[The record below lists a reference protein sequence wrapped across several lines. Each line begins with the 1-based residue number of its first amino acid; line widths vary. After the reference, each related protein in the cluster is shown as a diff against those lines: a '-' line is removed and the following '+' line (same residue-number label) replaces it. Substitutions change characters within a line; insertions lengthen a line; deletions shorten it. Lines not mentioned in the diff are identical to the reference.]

1 MSTQKPPGIWQT
13 CNHSKKSGGA
23 HRTSRSQPQ
32 SLPAES
38 ASKSR
43 WAFRSAG
50 MSVGGSFGGEL
61 TFACLE
67 PRPARPRRKL
77 EAECSRCGTYKR
89 GGMLRQARFEFVRGQ
104 RQRTGVQGKPGPE
117 SVVVSGLCC
126 VSTVVVNR
134 CSEHLSEPR
143 PGHNWKLADD
153 LPETNRELAGLRGLP
168 DRSSGVVDC
177 GRVLYPLPQSTAVYR
192 VDGRGF
198 TPQTQLNSTV
208 R

>member
-1 MSTQKPPGIWQT
+1 
-13 CNHSKKSGGA
+13 
-23 HRTSRSQPQ
+23 
-32 SLPAES
+32 
-38 ASKSR
+38 
-43 WAFRSAG
+43 

-104 RQRTGVQGKPGPE
+104 RRRTGVQGKPGPE

-177 GRVLYPLPQSTAVYR
+177 GRVLYPLPQSTAVYL
-192 VDGRGF
+192 VEGRGF
-198 TPQTQLNSTV
+198 TPQTGFNQKSGGWGSGTTTPSEDAKGGEPEIKGAGCTFAQDTLRTTSESTSTLPQV
-208 R
+208 F

>member
-1 MSTQKPPGIWQT
+1 MTYKFQLQKV
-13 CNHSKKSGGA
+13 
-23 HRTSRSQPQ
+23 R
-32 SLPAES
+32 
-38 ASKSR
+38 
-43 WAFRSAG
+43 F
-50 MSVGGSFGGEL
+50 GGSIQAKYVFEHRYWCCSNTCLNGSQGAVQ
-61 TFACLE
+61 TFERLLRSRLNALFEHCLNVQTTTLAM
-67 PRPARPRRKL
+67 PIIKL
-77 EAECSRCGTYKR
+77 LRIMRSNFDRCKR

-104 RQRTGVQGKPGPE
+104 RRRTGVQGKPGPE

-198 TPQTQLNSTV
+198 TPQG
-208 R
+208 

>member
-1 MSTQKPPGIWQT
+1 MSTQNPPGIWQT

-23 HRTSRSQPQ
+23 HRTSRSQAQ

-104 RQRTGVQGKPGPE
+104 RRRTGVQGKPGPE
-117 SVVVSGLCC
+117 SVDRRRFWPLLCIHRRRK
-126 VSTVVVNR
+126 SLLR
-134 CSEHLSEPR
+134 ASERATTR
-143 PGHNWKLADD
+143 PQL
-153 LPETNRELAGLRGLP
+153 ET
-168 DRSSGVVDC
+168 C
-177 GRVLYPLPQSTAVYR
+177 
-192 VDGRGF
+192 
-198 TPQTQLNSTV
+198 
-208 R
+208 

>member
-1 MSTQKPPGIWQT
+1 
-13 CNHSKKSGGA
+13 
-23 HRTSRSQPQ
+23 
-32 SLPAES
+32 
-38 ASKSR
+38 
-43 WAFRSAG
+43 

-104 RQRTGVQGKPGPE
+104 RRRTGVQGKPGPE

-143 PGHNWKLADD
+143 PGHNWKLADA
-153 LPETNRELAGLRGLP
+153 LPGTNRELAGLRGLP

-177 GRVLYPLPQSTAVYR
+177 GRVLYPLPQSTAVYL
-192 VDGRGF
+192 VEGRGF
-198 TPQTQLNSTV
+198 TPQRRSSRRSCCHGGESGDPDSERQRSSGTSPRPML
-208 R
+208 

>member
-1 MSTQKPPGIWQT
+1 MQSFQKVR
-13 CNHSKKSGGA
+13 GGA
-23 HRTSRSQPQ
+23 SNQ
-32 SLPAES
+32 SITTTI
-38 ASKSR
+38 ASCGKRKQKQVGISKR
-43 WAFRSAG
+43 RYEC
-50 MSVGGSFGGEL
+50 GGSFGGEL

-177 GRVLYPLPQSTAVYR
+177 GRVLYPLPQSTTVSHSLP
-192 VDGRGF
+192 GR
-198 TPQTQLNSTV
+198 S
-208 R
+208 

>member
-1 MSTQKPPGIWQT
+1 MIHR
-13 CNHSKKSGGA
+13 NHIFKLWVP
-23 HRTSRSQPQ
+23 H
-32 SLPAES
+32 SL
-38 ASKSR
+38 
-43 WAFRSAG
+43 
-50 MSVGGSFGGEL
+50 
-61 TFACLE
+61 
-67 PRPARPRRKL
+67 
-77 EAECSRCGTYKR
+77 KR

-104 RQRTGVQGKPGPE
+104 RRRTGVQGKPGPE

-198 TPQTQLNSTV
+198 TPQNKLCQEATLRACPVCRICSKMIV
-208 R
+208 LGL